1 MGEEMTIRRIAEL
14 ILTALWIVSLASLL
28 IHGGCAKPFAPSE
41 PPFPWQQR
49 FMAEVAI
56 VAATS
61 DTAPGP
67 RPQPKVGDKCRDC
80 NDPPGACGV
89 GRVGDGRDCDRC
101 GSCGGDGRIDERD
114 LTGELGD
121 VGAEVSPPVRLITL
135 CMSYGSQAWGSDW
148 FLKESKKFT
157 DTGWDVETLI
167 KPEGVIPAP
176 YFIVVDGE
184 SSTQFHEP
192 LTAELLEGWQR

>member
-1 MGEEMTIRRIAEL
+1 MRIVILATIAIIA
-14 ILTALWIVSLASLL
+14 
-28 IHGGCAKPFAPSE
+28 GCSKLPGPFAPTE

-67 RPQPKVGDKCRDC
+67 RPQPKVGDRCRDC

-89 GRVGDGRDCDRC
+89 GRVGDGRDCNRC
-101 GSCGGDGRIDERD
+101 ESCGGDGRIDERD
-114 LTGELGD
+114 LTGD
-121 VGAEVSPPVRLITL
+121 VGDIESEPAPLVRSITL
-135 CMSYGSQAWGSDW
+135 YMSHGSQGWGGDW
-148 FLKESKKFT
+148 WHNQRKTFV
-157 DTGWDVETLI
+157 DGGWDVSTVV
-167 KPEGVIPAP
+167 KDEGVLPAP
-176 YFIVVDGE
+176 YFEVVDGE

-192 LTAELLEGWQR
+192 LTAELLESWER

>member
-1 MGEEMTIRRIAEL
+1 MTTRRTAESF
-14 ILTALWIVSLASLL
+14 LTALWATALASLL
-28 IHGGCAKPFAPSE
+28 LHGGCAKPFAPSE

-49 FMAEVAI
+49 FMADVAI
-56 VAATS
+56 VASTS

-67 RPQPKVGDKCRDC
+67 RPQPKVGDRCRDC

-114 LTGELGD
+114 LTGDAGEPMPM
-121 VGAEVSPPVRLITL
+121 ERSITL
-135 CMSYGSQAWGSDW
+135 HMSHGSQGWGGKWWHEDR
-148 FLKESKKFT
+148 KKFPGWIVST
-157 DTGWDVETLI
+157 DVQD
-167 KPEGVIPAP
+167 EGVIPAP
-176 YFIVVDGE
+176 YFTVIDGE
-184 SSTQFHEP
+184 SSAQFHEP

>member
-1 MGEEMTIRRIAEL
+1 MSKKKHIAESLL
-14 ILTALWIVSLASLL
+14 IALWVVALTSLV
-28 IHGGCAKPFAPSE
+28 IHGGCSATPGTTQ

-56 VAATS
+56 VAITFDS
-61 DTAPGP
+61 APGP

-89 GRVGDGRDCDRC
+89 GRVGDGATCDRC
-101 GSCGGDGRIDERD
+101 NSCGGDGRIDERD
-114 LTGELGD
+114 LTAELGD
-121 VGAEVSPPVRLITL
+121 VGEVPPPVRLITL
-135 CMSYGSQAWGSDW
+135 CMSYGSQGWGSDW

-157 DTGWDVETLI
+157 DTGWTVETLI
-167 KPEGVIPAP
+167 KLEGVIPAP
-176 YFIVVDGE
+176 YFIVVDGQ

-192 LTAELLEGWQR
+192 LTAELLERWER